1 MKELVEFI
9 VKSLVEDTDKVSVQV
24 SEQNKEFNILVCVS
38 EEDLGKVIGK
48 SGKVANA
55 IRTVVRTSG
64 KKVNKRVSIK
74 FTDKK

>member
-9 VKSLVEDTDKVSVQV
+9 VKSLVEDTDKVEVSV
-24 SEQNKEFNILVCVS
+24 SEQDKEFNILVCVS
-38 EEDLGKVIGK
+38 ETDLGKVIGK